1 MVAGT
6 LSRYFAYLFF
16 LSAYRG
22 ALLPGRVDRRLPL
35 ARLLLFDE
43 KVTAPCC
50 TTRKFVDF
58 AGGPAK
64 RSWIGRTKSG
74 GEGTTRPGDT
84 RLCRLGNCHLEHAG
98 SRVEA
103 RRSPNLCTATRCAD
117 GGRSHGRS

>member
-35 ARLLLFDE
+35 ARPLLFDE

-74 GEGTTRPGDT
+74 GKGTTRPGDT
-84 RLCRLGNCHLEHAG
+84 RLCRLGICNLKHAG
-98 SRVEA
+98 SGMGTRL
-103 RRSPNLCTATRCAD
+103 RRKLYGAIRLAD
-117 GGRSHGRS
+117 DGRSHRRS

>member
-1 MVAGT
+1 MVAGM

-74 GEGTTRPGDT
+74 GRDDSAW
-84 RLCRLGNCHLEHAG
+84 RHSLVSAWHLQSQACRQRHGNAAPSKTLRCHQ
-98 SRVEA
+98 A
-103 RRSPNLCTATRCAD
+103 RR
-117 GGRSHGRS
+117 